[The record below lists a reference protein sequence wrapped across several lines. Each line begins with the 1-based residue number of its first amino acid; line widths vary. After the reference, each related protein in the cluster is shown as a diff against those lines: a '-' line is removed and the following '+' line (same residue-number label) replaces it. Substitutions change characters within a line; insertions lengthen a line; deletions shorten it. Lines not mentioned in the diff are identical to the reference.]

1 MDNIKYYNDNAER
14 YLQSISDVNINSQL
28 DEFLSK
34 IRKGGLILD
43 GGCGTGRDSL
53 YMKRMGYNV
62 IAFDASEKMA
72 QIASETTGIDI
83 LVDTFEDI
91 YLEDNYFDGIWCM
104 SSLLHVKKEN
114 MLSVF
119 LKLYNS
125 LKENGYFYCSF
136 KMREEDFSE
145 DGRSFSCYT
154 EESFRELISKTD
166 FKIESIV
173 ILDDTRKSKKDEKWI
188 YALLK
193 K

>member
-28 DEFLSK
+28 DKFLSK

-43 GGCGTGRDSL
+43 GGSGTGRDSL
-53 YMKRMGYNV
+53 YIKRKGYNV

-72 QIASETTGIDI
+72 QIASGTTGMDV
-83 LVDTFEDI
+83 LVDTFENI
-91 YLEDNYFDGIWCM
+91 SLENNCFNGIWCM
-104 SSLLHVKKEN
+104 SSLLHVEKEN
-114 MLSVF
+114 MLNVF

-125 LKENGYFYCSF
+125 LKSEGYFYCSF

-154 EESFRELISKTD
+154 EKSFRELISKTN
-166 FKIESIV
+166 FQIESIV
-173 ILDDTRKSKKDEKWI
+173 VLDDTRKSRKDEKWI